1 MAAHGADSHE
11 WDQLGYQCTTAEWLQ
26 ASDMVYQMLRRCR
39 DKVPVAV
46 TLALFGGYRDDH
58 PESVLGLHAMDTAR
72 CLEIL
77 NDVKVEYAAE
87 VRARG

>member
-46 TLALFGGYRDDH
+46 TLALFGGY
-58 PESVLGLHAMDTAR
+58 PIGYFFPGPTVG
-72 CLEIL
+72 I
-77 NDVKVEYAAE
+77 VQVWY
-87 VRARG
+87 